1 MVNVDRPGAML
12 KVKEAADGIL
22 GAVEKAVVGRRAELS
37 ALLAGFLAEGHVL
50 LEGPPGTGKTLAV
63 RVLAAASGCA
73 FRRIQ
78 FTPDLMPTDV
88 VGTHVYDPREGG
100 FRLVRGPVFADVVL
114 ADEIN
119 RAPAKTQAAL
129 LEAMEERRATIDGES
144 LELPRPFTVFATM
157 NPIEFEGTFP
167 LPEAQLD
174 RFLMKVRMTDI
185 EAAAE
190 REVIARFAAGFDPW
204 SGVAKTAAV
213 LDAPRLLALRAEIR
227 TVRVEEAVQ
236 SYLVEVVRR
245 TRSHPAVGLG
255 ASTRA
260 AVSLLRAAQAHAACA
275 GREYV
280 IPDDLKFLAPYVLSH
295 RLVLHPEAQLEGVS
309 GDRVVAK
316 ILDETPVP
324 RLAAA

>member
-1 MVNVDRPGAML
+1 MVT
-12 KVKEAADGIL
+12 VKEAAEAIL
-22 GAVEKAVVGRRAELS
+22 GAVEGAVVGRRAELS

-73 FRRIQ
+73 FRRVQ
-78 FTPDLMPTDV
+78 FTPDLMPADV
-88 VGTHVYDPREGG
+88 VGTHVYDPREGA
-100 FRLVRGPVFADVVL
+100 FRLVRGPIFADVVL

-129 LEAMEERRATIDGES
+129 LEAMEERRATIDGET

-174 RFLMKVRMTDI
+174 RFLMKVRMGDI

-190 REVIARFAAGFDPW
+190 RQVIARFAAGFDPW
-204 SGVAKTAAV
+204 ASGRQTAPV
-213 LDAPRLLALRAEIR
+213 LDAPRLLELRAAVRE
-227 TVRVEEAVQ
+227 VRVEDAVQ
-236 SYLVEVVRR
+236 GYLVEVVRR

-260 AVSLLRAAQAHAACA
+260 AVALLRAAQAHAACA
-275 GREYV
+275 GREFV
-280 IPDDLKFLAPYVLSH
+280 IPDDIKFLAPFVVAH
-295 RLVLHPEAQLEGVS
+295 RLVLSPEAQLEGVN
-309 GDRVVAK
+309 GDRVIAK